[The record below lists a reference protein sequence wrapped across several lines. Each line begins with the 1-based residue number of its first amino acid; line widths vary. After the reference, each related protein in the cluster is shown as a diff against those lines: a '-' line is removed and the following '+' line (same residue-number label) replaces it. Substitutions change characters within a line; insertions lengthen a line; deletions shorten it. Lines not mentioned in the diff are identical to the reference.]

1 MRMRLLSFLLVLTAC
16 GGDDMPPPV
25 VIPPGGPAALD
36 LTIDPVRAFFHTA
49 QVVTLTAAVTD
60 TEGMALPDA
69 AVMFSATPEASVTP
83 MPAGVQSA
91 TYTIAASGSISF
103 TACVVDAPSI
113 CDTVDIVVDDGSPA
127 LEVETPL
134 PGAEIDDATG
144 ILVRGSVAD
153 TSGELRVFVNGI
165 AVELDGMGI
174 FETTLPAR
182 FGVEHIDVVA
192 SDGLTDVS
200 TVEMDVLWAP
210 AFTPAVDA
218 DGQPAF
224 TLDDSAGL
232 WFGQRFFDDDAALDP
247 TATPLET
254 RDLADL
260 LELVMLE
267 ADLSSVI
274 PNPVVNEGAFVLS
287 LTDPAIASPSAEI
300 SVQDGG
306 LEIFLRIGELRAT
319 TSGSLTI
326 ESEAF
331 DLAGSIRAA
340 AVASAALTVRKDSPE
355 ADVVVELGELT
366 VSLES
371 VDGTFASD
379 EVTALFRLA
388 SGVLRTR
395 LEAELLEAVEGLLGE
410 SVPTLLREVLTG
422 LDGALA
428 NQTISIDSPPLPP
441 VEVTL
446 DGRMSRI
453 ETRYRRELLAP
464 LRMSVSAP
472 IAALHGSSR
481 GFARLDTSGVAPE
494 FFRGGSVELGLSVGF
509 LNALLHVLWNAGLLD
524 LDLTPLL
531 PEGVSGFVTEARLD
545 AKLPPMTRPPR
556 VEETNDLILTL
567 GQVEIVAMLDSG
579 PARFGVQIGAGI
591 DLELRDNRLALTIA
605 DEPVVRVWAIELAE
619 DESIVTPE
627 VVNALLN
634 DLWPDLRSSIG
645 DSLSLEL
652 PIPPLDGLAG
662 IAPGLATFQLTLG
675 ETDPRLHPRGE
686 LVILDAAI
694 TGRIP

>member
-1 MRMRLLSFLLVLTAC
+1 MRLLPFLVLLAC
-16 GGDDMPPPV
+16 GGDDAPPPIV
-25 VIPPGGPAALD
+25 TPDGPAALA
-36 LTIDPVRAFFHTA
+36 LSIDPVRAFFHTA
-49 QVVTLTAAVTD
+49 QVVTLTATVTD
-60 TEGMALPDA
+60 GEGTALPDA
-69 AVMFSATPEASVTP
+69 AVMFSAMPDASVTA

-91 TYTIAASGSISF
+91 TYMIAASGSISF
-103 TACVVDAPSI
+103 TACVVEAPSI
-113 CDTVDIVVDDGSPA
+113 CDTLDILVDDGSPA

-134 PGAEIDDATG
+134 PGAEIDDPAG
-144 ILVRGSVAD
+144 IVVRGSVAD
-153 TSGELRVFVNGI
+153 ASGELRVFVNGS
-165 AVELDGMGI
+165 AVELDGMGV
-174 FETTLPAR
+174 FETTIAPRL
-182 FGVEHIDVVA
+182 GVEHIDVVA

-210 AFTPAVDA
+210 AFTPAVDV
-218 DGQPAF
+218 DGRPGF

-232 WFGQRFFDDDAALDP
+232 WFGQRFFDDGVALDP
-247 TATPLET
+247 AATPLVT

-267 ADLSSVI
+267 ADLSGI
-274 PNPVVNEGAFVLS
+274 IRNPVVDEGAFVLN

-300 SVQDGG
+300 SIQDGG

-319 TSGSLTI
+319 TSGGLTI
-326 ESEAF
+326 ESETF

-340 AVASAALTVRKDSPE
+340 AVASATLTVRKDSPDAE
-355 ADVVVELGELT
+355 VVVELGELT

-371 VDGTFASD
+371 IEGAFVSD

-388 SGVLRTR
+388 TGVLRTR
-395 LEAELLEAVEGLLGE
+395 LEAELLESVEGLLGE
-410 SVPTLLREVLTG
+410 SVPALLREVLTG
-422 LDGALA
+422 LDSALA
-428 NQTISIDSPPLPP
+428 GQTISIDSPPLPP

-453 ETRYRRELLAP
+453 ETHYRRELLAP
-464 LRMSVSAP
+464 LRMAVSAP
-472 IAALHGSSR
+472 IEARHASSR
-481 GFARLDTSGVAPE
+481 GFARLDTSGVTPE
-494 FFRGGSVELGLSVGF
+494 FFRGGSVELGLSIGF

-531 PEGVSGFVTEARLD
+531 PEGVSGFVSEARLD

-556 VEETNDLILTL
+556 VDETHDLVLTL
-567 GQVEIVAMLDSG
+567 GQVELVAMLSSG

-591 DLELRDNRLALTIA
+591 DIQLADNRLALTIA
-605 DEPVVRVWAIELAE
+605 EEPVLRVWAIELAE

-627 VVNALLN
+627 VVTALIN

-662 IAPGLATFQLTLG
+662 VAPDLATFQLTLG

-694 TGRIP
+694 TGRVP